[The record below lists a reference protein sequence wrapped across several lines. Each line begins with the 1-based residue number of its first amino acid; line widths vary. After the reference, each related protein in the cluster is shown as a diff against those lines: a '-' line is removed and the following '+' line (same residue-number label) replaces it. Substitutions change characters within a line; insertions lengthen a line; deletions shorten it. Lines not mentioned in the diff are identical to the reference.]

1 MYYFPEGKGK
11 RSVMIFR
18 EFDPFDL
25 NRDGAVDG
33 IDCMI
38 FNEINKTEEEDD
50 EEDNDDR
57 S

>member
-1 MYYFPEGKGK
+1 MSFWG
-11 RSVMIFR
+11 
-18 EFDPFDL
+18 FDPFDL

-50 EEDNDDR
+50 EEDDDDR